1 MVAYID
7 SLRICVAVL
16 VLKVVI
22 VTLGTV
28 RARLVSDNF
37 KFHTRG
43 LPNPEDE
50 SSSVIQAALK
60 LFKVVML
67 VPAKPDATAAAAAV
81 AAADP
86 EAPPA
91 AEQVT
96 LQQEGVPGAAFE
108 AAATDSIER
117 WVSVHRNSVEQ
128 ETFFIGVALA
138 VHVVSLADPPG
149 DFASIVLYVGTAC
162 RVLHAV
168 AYVCKMQPYR
178 TIFFIVT
185 LNCSA
190 VLAFLLLLSA

>member
-1 MVAYID
+1 MMAYID

-67 VPAKPDATAAAAAV
+67 VPTKLDATAV
-81 AAADP
+81 APTAADP
-86 EAPPA
+86 EAPAA
-91 AEQVT
+91 AE
-96 LQQEGVPGAAFE
+96 QEGVPGAAFE

-138 VHVVSLADPPG
+138 LHVVSLADPPG
-149 DFASIVLYVGTAC
+149 DFASIVLYAGTAC

-178 TIFFIVT
+178 TIFFVVT
-185 LNCSA
+185 LSCSA
-190 VLAFLLLLSA
+190 ILAVLLLLSA

>member
-67 VPAKPDATAAAAAV
+67 VPAKPDATAAAPT
-81 AAADP
+81 AADP
-86 EAPPA
+86 EAPAA

-138 VHVVSLADPPG
+138 LHVVSLADPPG
-149 DFASIVLYVGTAC
+149 DFASIVLYAGTAC

-190 VLAFLLLLSA
+190 ILAVLLLLSA